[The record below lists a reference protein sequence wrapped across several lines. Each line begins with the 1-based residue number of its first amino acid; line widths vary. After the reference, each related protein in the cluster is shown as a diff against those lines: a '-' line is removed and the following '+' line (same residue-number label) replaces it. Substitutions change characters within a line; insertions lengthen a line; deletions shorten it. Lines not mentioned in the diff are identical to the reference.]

1 VRTAAVFIYRRIHEF
16 ASAGQK
22 DGPAVFIRRGRRP
35 GFRGITKQ
43 YRKKQNRKSKNNKGR
58 TVYPH
63 NRKQR
68 QREDLKDIRRKER

>member
-1 VRTAAVFIYRRIHEF
+1 MHPQGRKTTLRF
-16 ASAGQK
+16 
-22 DGPAVFIRRGRRP
+22 FIRRGGRP

-63 NRKQR
+63 SRKQR